1 MLCKHEVAGSNPT
14 TSTRFPIPQVSP
26 AESFFY
32 HTDSLSSYKITFCTM
47 IKIILRYL
55 RPIVLLAAAALHLSC
70 ESRQEFLDRMDSI
83 VGEYRLAEAR
93 YGSSDLVSVIP
104 ENERA
109 VATVARIYSQGDE
122 WIFEGIL
129 PFPNQIFVT
138 PLPSGSSSTAF
149 SYHMLRKR
157 LIWDQELGDYFFH
170 RFTEEDLPESF
181 DPTMVR
187 LEIRDRTVHFYYKNI
202 SFSWIKNH

>member
-1 MLCKHEVAGSNPT
+1 
-14 TSTRFPIPQVSP
+14 
-26 AESFFY
+26 
-32 HTDSLSSYKITFCTM
+32 M
-47 IKIILRYL
+47 IKIIFRYL
-55 RPIVLLAAAALHLSC
+55 RPIVLLAAAALLLSC
-70 ESRQEFLDRMDSI
+70 ESRQEFLDRMDNI
-83 VGEYRLAEAR
+83 TGEYRLDQAR
-93 YGSSDLVSVIP
+93 YGLVDLTGEIP

-109 VATVARIYSQGDE
+109 VVTVARIYSQGDE

-129 PFPNQIFVT
+129 PFPNQVIVS
-138 PLPSGSSSTAF
+138 PPPSGSGPTVF

-170 RFTEEDLPESF
+170 CFTEEDLPESF
-181 DPTMVR
+181 DPTMAR